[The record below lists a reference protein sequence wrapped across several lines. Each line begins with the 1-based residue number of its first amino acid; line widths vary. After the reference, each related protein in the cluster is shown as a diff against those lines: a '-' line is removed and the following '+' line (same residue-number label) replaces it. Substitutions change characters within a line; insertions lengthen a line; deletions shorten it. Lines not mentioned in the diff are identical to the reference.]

1 MTGGS
6 MYDANWWQWLVRG
19 WEVTVWNPVLDLDRW
34 GPVLLPSCI
43 LAWLAW
49 KLWRR
54 SGGRWPQVRTLLL
67 QC

>member
-6 MYDANWWQWLVRG
+6 MYDANWWRWLVRG

-34 GPVLLPSCI
+34 GPILLPSCI

-54 SGGRWPQVRTLLL
+54 SGGRWPQVMTLRL
-67 QC
+67 QR